1 MLELDSI
8 TKRFGEAAPALDALS
23 LRLAR
28 GEFLSLLGPSGCGK
42 STTLAIIAGFLDP
55 DAGRIRV
62 DGRDVGELPPRR
74 RGLGL
79 VFQDYAL
86 FTSLSVRANLAF
98 GLEAQGV
105 PRAERR
111 RRLEELARRLDLG
124 GLLGRSARSL
134 NMSEMQRVAVGRA
147 LITRPA
153 LLLLDEP
160 MSNLDAHLRQ
170 RLRTELKQ
178 IQAELGQT
186 VLYVTHDQAEAM
198 SMSDRIA
205 VMRGGRLQQVGTP
218 EEIYHRPVN
227 RFVAEFIGD
236 PPINLVP
243 CTVRPGTGGAA
254 VSSPLSPASSF
265 QPGLSPMQGEHLL
278 ALRAHDIRA
287 VRAPGGAAGVPAKVR
302 FVENLGAQHVLHVEL
317 AGSLVRVVTTPGLAA
332 EGDTLH
338 LTADLAQAHLIE
350 AATGEVVRAS
360 GRRELAA

>member
-1 MLELDSI
+1 M
-8 TKRFGEAAPALDALS
+8 
-23 LRLAR
+23 
-28 GEFLSLLGPSGCGK
+28 
-42 STTLAIIAGFLDP
+42 IAGFLEP
-55 DAGRIRV
+55 GRRPTSWSTA
-62 DGRDVGELPPRR
+62 RDVGELPPQR

-98 GLEAQGV
+98 GLEARGV

-124 GLLGRSARSL
+124 GLLGRAARSL

-178 IQAELGQT
+178 IQTELGQT

-205 VMRGGRLQQVGTP
+205 VMRGGRLQQVGKP

-236 PPINLVP
+236 PPINLLP

-254 VSSPLSPASSF
+254 VSSPLSPASS
-265 QPGLSPMQGEHLL
+265 SN
-278 ALRAHDIRA
+278 
-287 VRAPGGAAGVPAKVR
+287 PA
-302 FVENLGAQHVLHVEL
+302 
-317 AGSLVRVVTTPGLAA
+317 
-332 EGDTLH
+332 
-338 LTADLAQAHLIE
+338 
-350 AATGEVVRAS
+350 
-360 GRRELAA
+360 